1 MAITYSSSVITVSG
15 GKETGTA
22 TSGAATT
29 LTDSSKSW
37 TTDAYKNRILWIHTG
52 TGAGA
57 VARITGNT
65 ATVLTCADGFYTYS
79 YSTITRTAVTP
90 DNTSQ
95 YMIMFNLEDIRD
107 ADIAGSWGVFLKQNT
122 KQYYSTARIQLSSGT
137 RSGLGDIWCDLRFS
151 SGSPYIS
158 LQASNL
164 NRIVFGYE
172 QDDGIA
178 RGSSRIVSYKTNTFT
193 SDLWYSETYSF
204 VRVNSGGEIMF
215 FDTELFTPDGYPPIN
230 PLSGSKIL
238 FRDCEINST
247 GQIRIVTTDVYIDGL
262 KCLGTEVP
270 QATIDA
276 GGGHMFTLLAAV
288 PTFKN
293 FEVRNYTYA
302 MTGAGG
308 ANPDQNFTLD
318 SPILYNNVT
327 SDVRLYGNHY
337 FKLIDPQWSA
347 NITAESRPA
356 DTDDDGDCDE
366 YYRYNLNI
374 KNSSDANLSGVAVY
388 CNDVFGT
395 NLFNVTTDSNG
406 NIAEQQIRYKR
417 YSNNAGTLGVTTYSP
432 LSFKIRNYGY
442 QFQAY
447 ASTIAQKTNEGKQL
461 TTNAY
466 TVASY
471 ATAWAY
477 TGITTT
483 GSSNTTALSSSR
495 TMQALYDYSQAW
507 AVQSGNMQYSEQLTT
522 TNGTD
527 FTLISGGLITGA
539 QHLDLTGKRLAGG
552 TIRYSA
558 TGTYT
563 PRLGVITVDFS
574 QDGTYN
580 FAGADFG
587 GQVTFTNSSGGNV
600 TVELETGVDYINSGP
615 NITISEP
622 QVYESATI
630 SGLTAGTRIQLYD
643 LTSNTQLY
651 NGTPTF
657 PYTWTDPSPY
667 AADREIRLRHTLVS
681 GTTAKEFVETII
693 GTVTETSPSISY
705 LANQVDDAVY
715 NANGINGSTVTG
727 ITFTD
732 AATDLVNI
740 NISAG
745 SVTWQSIYAAFVY
758 WMFTATGIAD
768 DIAYVDA
775 VDPANYRLTSMKI
788 KNTSSPMVPLEI
800 TGGYGVDNTTGA
812 SIDLVDTTG
821 GTLVFAPDHVV
832 NNIVT
837 VGGTNIITG
846 DIDDVTA
853 KVQAGL
859 TAQGYTTTRAPKLD
873 NLDATI
879 ATRASETNA
888 TANKNAVL
896 VAVGNVAGG
905 ASVAEIEASTV
916 LAKKTDITALNDIS
930 VSDVVSGMQAVANDF
945 KADISGL
952 ATEANAASN
961 ANAIISAIPEPQTPP
976 TAVQIADE
984 IVTRDIAK
992 ESTASSN
999 KADVIAKID
1008 TIPTPDVPTSE
1019 EIADEV
1025 MTRDILTETNFKS
1038 LR

>member
-1 MAITYSSSVITVSG
+1 MATVTTSSDRIIITGATGSGDTYANRVELGAELYAAGLVSRYSSAGSYVYELTNTAYKYIEIGNGSTATHIYLGSHFIHWGGVTIPATNDGVNGSGYVVENFRVQNNGYFYIGAKNTSGSNTWYTDNSAILESRNASATDSYNGVWQNIHSIIRANAGSNLYLWGGKVYCSRGRILGPAIESGAYAEIRRVKLGPGLSQTVKNYENDAIIDGTMFEGAGYFSMVTQLVNPIRGVDYSSSMG
-15 GKETGTA
+15 AYLGTA
-22 TSGAATT
+22 PGASMTRCVLKDCIFGNVQNVPGAVLQFGDVTVRNNNTNRSEIYNDDPIVKNFGDGQTTVKYVTYQSYEDSYERRSLRLAFSGFFTGLVPSVEIRDKDGGTTYNDGTAMISEACQSDGKLGAAVTTGEPYLWREAGQKLLISKRIHLNTSATTVAATT
-29 LTDSSKSW
+29 TNMNPYTAKVIAPFCYKQSLTYSLTEAGLITTQPLVEDIYVATGQTRNSTTW
-37 TTDAYKNRILWIHTG
+37 TTISG
-52 TGAGA
+52 
-57 VARITGNT
+57 
-65 ATVLTCADGFYTYS
+65 
-79 YSTITRTAVTP
+79 YSTKFAINYGSSTFTVT
-90 DNTSQ
+90 
-95 YMIMFNLEDIRD
+95 
-107 ADIAGSWGVFLKQNT
+107 
-122 KQYYSTARIQLSSGT
+122 SGT
-137 RSGLGDIWCDLRFS
+137 QQEAYDYDH
-151 SGSPYIS
+151 Y
-158 LQASNL
+158 
-164 NRIVFGYE
+164 
-172 QDDGIA
+172 
-178 RGSSRIVSYKTNTFT
+178 
-193 SDLWYSETYSF
+193 
-204 VRVNSGGEIMF
+204 VNS
-215 FDTELFTPDGYPPIN
+215 
-230 PLSGSKIL
+230 
-238 FRDCEINST
+238 
-247 GQIRIVTTDVYIDGL
+247 
-262 KCLGTEVP
+262 
-270 QATIDA
+270 
-276 GGGHMFTLLAAV
+276 
-288 PTFKN
+288 
-293 FEVRNYTYA
+293 
-302 MTGAGG
+302 
-308 ANPDQNFTLD
+308 
-318 SPILYNNVT
+318 
-327 SDVRLYGNHY
+327 
-337 FKLIDPQWSA
+337 
-347 NITAESRPA
+347 
-356 DTDDDGDCDE
+356 
-366 YYRYNLNI
+366 
-374 KNSSDANLSGVAVY
+374 
-388 CNDVFGT
+388 
-395 NLFNVTTDSNG
+395 
-406 NIAEQQIRYKR
+406 
-417 YSNNAGTLGVTTYSP
+417 
-432 LSFKIRNYGY
+432 
-442 QFQAY
+442 
-447 ASTIAQKTNEGKQL
+447 QL
-461 TTNAY
+461 TNIQQTKFF
-466 TVASY
+466 
-471 ATAWAY
+471 
-477 TGITTT
+477 
-483 GSSNTTALSSSR
+483 
-495 TMQALYDYSQAW
+495 
-507 AVQSGNMQYSEQLTT
+507 TT

-527 FTLISGGLITGA
+527 FTLRTGTTLINFQNLTQGA
-539 QHLDLTGKRLAGG
+539 TRIAGG
-552 TIRYSA
+552 TIRYST

-563 PRLGVITVDFS
+563 PRLGVITVNFS
-574 QDGTYN
+574 QAGTYN

-681 GTTAKEFVETII
+681 GTTAKEFVEAII

-705 LANQVDDAVY
+705 LANQSDDAVY
-715 NANGINGSTVTG
+715 NANAVNGSTVTG

-837 VGGTNIITG
+837 VGGANIITG
-846 DIDDVTA
+846 DIDDVTS

-859 TAQGYTTTRAPKLD
+859 TAQGYTTARAPKLD

-879 ATRASETNA
+879 STRASETNA

-896 VAVGNVAGG
+896 VAVGNVEGG

-916 LAKKTDITALNDIS
+916 LAKKADITALNDIS

-945 KADISGL
+945 KADVSGL
-952 ATEANAASN
+952 ATESNATANAI
-961 ANAIISAIPEPQTPP
+961 AIISAIPEPQTPP

-984 IVTRDIAK
+984 VVTRDIAK